1 MSQEV
6 RIPVSASRDLFVN
19 ERVDGVLQEVGP
31 DRAPMDF
38 HRRLPGYER
47 TPVVELPD
55 IAAELG
61 VGRLWVKDESSRF
74 GLTSCKVLGASYAI
88 YRALCERLCAEPSW
102 TDVDELI
109 ALVDELKPLSLAVAT
124 GGNRGQAV
132 ARMARLFGFCARI
145 YVPANTAAA
154 RIEAIER
161 EGAVVTVVDGDYDD
175 AVRRSAEDESDRCL
189 VVSAPSGAAGE
200 QISRALIEGCS
211 TIFWEIDDFFREH
224 NANGPDAVI
233 VPVGAGTLAAAS
245 VRHYRR
251 AEANPGMLLVGVE
264 PLAANC
270 VLESLRA
277 GRLVSVPGPH
287 NSVMAGLNC
296 GTPSHQAW
304 PWLSSGIDVVVG
316 VGDHRAHEAM
326 RRLAAAGIVAGET
339 GAAALGGLHEL
350 RSESGA
356 AIGQIGLHADAEVLV
371 VVTEGATDPVAY
383 ADIVHTT
390 ESTAGLRPGTTAA
403 KPAAR
408 CSSSMSAIHL
418 NGR

>member
-1 MSQEV
+1 MRHEV

-19 ERVDGVLQEVGP
+19 ERVDDVLQEAGP
-31 DRAPMDF
+31 DRAPLDF

-55 IAAELG
+55 VAAELG

-74 GLTSCKVLGASYAI
+74 GLMSHKVLGASYAI
-88 YRALCERLCAEPSW
+88 YRALCERLRAEPSW
-102 TDVDELI
+102 TDVNELV
-109 ALVDELKPLSLAVAT
+109 ASVDALKPLSLAVAT
-124 GGNRGQAV
+124 GGNHGLAV
-132 ARMARLFGFCARI
+132 ARMARLFGFCARV
-145 YVPANTAAA
+145 YVPANTVAA

-189 VVSAPSGAAGE
+189 VVSGTSSSGGE
-200 QISRALIEGCS
+200 QIARALIEGYS
-211 TIFWEIDDFFREH
+211 TIFWEIDDFFRDH
-224 NANGPDAVI
+224 SANGPDAVI
-233 VPVGAGTLAAAS
+233 VPVGVGALAAAS

-251 AEANPGMLLVGVE
+251 AEADTGVLLVGVE

-277 GRLVSVPGPH
+277 GRLVTVPGPH

-296 GTPSHQAW
+296 GTPSGLAW
-304 PWLSSGIDVVVG
+304 PWLSRGIDVVVG

-326 RRLAAAGIVAGET
+326 RRLAAAGIVAGEA
-339 GAAALGGLHEL
+339 GAAGLGGLYEL
-350 RSESGA
+350 RSGSGA
-356 AIGQIGLHADAEVLV
+356 AIGKIGLHADAEVLI

-383 ADIVHTT
+383 ADIMRTT
-390 ESTAGLRPGTTAA
+390 ERLPGSGPEHRLPGRLRGVHH
-403 KPAAR
+403 R
-408 CSSSMSAIHL
+408 
-418 NGR
+418 